1 MGFVLADTRSWLR
14 TPGEAPFEVL
24 PLRKSFPSIFFLF
37 QNLIN
42 DTRYVLENSGPIR
55 RPAANAHPRLEL
67 LTTRLPIET
76 FANLRDAVNDGSA
89 DFFMWEHFTSKRY
102 YDNGSIKRL
111 GEIYTPWSSWQIVAR
126 DDARDLRLDDL
137 FTKLD
142 QGIRYFEQHQEEAV
156 QYISTNLDYSEDDA
170 QTWLE
175 TVKFAQSTKGVDIE
189 TVEKTVDVLRKAGV
203 LEHEVDLGLIVGRA
217 QET

>member
-1 MGFVLADTRSWLR
+1 M
-14 TPGEAPFEVL
+14 
-24 PLRKSFPSIFFLF
+24 K
-37 QNLIN
+37 
-42 DTRYVLENSGPIR
+42 
-55 RPAANAHPRLEL
+55 L
-67 LTTRLPIET
+67 LTTRLSTET
-76 FANLRDAVNDGSA
+76 FANLRNAVNDGSA

-102 YDNGSIKRL
+102 YDNRSIKRL

-142 QGIRYFEQHQEEAV
+142 QGIRYFEQHPEESV
-156 QYISTNLDYSEDDA
+156 QYISTSLDYSEDDA
-170 QTWLE
+170 RTWLG
-175 TVKFAQSTKGVDIE
+175 TVKFAETTKGVDME
-189 TVEKTVDVLRKAGV
+189 TVEKTINVLRKAGV